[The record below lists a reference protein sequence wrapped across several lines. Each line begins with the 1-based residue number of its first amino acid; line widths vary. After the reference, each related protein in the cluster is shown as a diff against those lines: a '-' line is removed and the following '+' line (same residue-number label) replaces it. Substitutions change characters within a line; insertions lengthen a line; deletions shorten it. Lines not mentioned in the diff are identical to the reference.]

1 MTEREINEQIVLRLD
16 ISKNVKHNSIMGH
29 CPFHTDKHPSFS
41 VDLDRALCHCFSCGY
56 NGKLRGLFREI
67 TGHSINKELGIKW
80 EAQDEATFVN
90 PFKETV
96 KEDLSAPPDVHI
108 ALDGAFIPVD
118 KDPDVCKYLMQR
130 CIPVSVAKSMRMS
143 FATMAR
149 SFDTFEPNNKD
160 QMVYFTKRL
169 VIPIYERGKLLSCEG
184 RDIYGKEYYYN
195 MLRRKGLDPDEHEYK
210 KCIYPRGASTSTL
223 YDIDKLDSSRRLYF
237 VEGIMDLAVLRSDS
251 FFNTKNSTA
260 VFGASISERQKWL
273 LSQFESTNFLIDN
286 DYAGWASLQRWMNYI
301 KEKNLPN
308 VHYFTL
314 PPFFNL
320 GVKDI
325 GDVPVKT
332 GKSIKECRDA
342 KWLTSQKSIL
352 DNEGFINEKVEQL
365 RKEKIRLQQM
375 SK

>member
-16 ISKNVKHNSIMGH
+16 ISKSVKHNSIMGH

-90 PFKETV
+90 PFKETI
-96 KEDLSAPPDVHI
+96 KEDLSATPDVHI

-118 KDPDVCKYLMQR
+118 KDPDVCKYLMKR

-237 VEGIMDLAVLRSDS
+237 VEGIMDLAVLRTDS

-260 VFGASISERQKWL
+260 VFGASISERQRYFLK
-273 LSQFESTNFLIDN
+273 QFDFTYIIDN
-286 DYAGWASLQRWMNYI
+286 DLAGFLSLRRLMESLKEAPI
-301 KEKNLPN
+301 KRDWKF
-308 VHYFTL
+308 VV
-314 PPFFNL
+314 PPFHEQ
-320 GVKDI
+320 GVKDV
-325 GDVPVKT
+325 GDIPVKT
-332 GKSIKECRDA
+332 GKTIEQCRKA
-342 KWLTSQKSIL
+342 HWL
-352 DNEGFINEKVEQL
+352 DNSKDILANEKLINDTVALLQEEKKRCEQT
-365 RKEKIRLQQM
+365 QA
-375 SK
+375 

>member
-16 ISKNVKHNSIMGH
+16 ISKSVKHNSIMGH

-90 PFKETV
+90 PFKETI
-96 KEDLSAPPDVHI
+96 KEDLSATPDVHI

-149 SFDTFEPNNKD
+149 SFDIFEPNNKD

-195 MLRRKGLDPDEHEYK
+195 MLRRKGMNPDEHEYK

-237 VEGIMDLAVLRSDS
+237 VEGIMDLAVLRTDG

-260 VFGASISERQKWL
+260 VFGASISERQRYFLK
-273 LSQFESTNFLIDN
+273 QFDFTYVIDN
-286 DYAGWASLQRWMNYI
+286 DLAGWLSLRRLMESL
-301 KEKNLPN
+301 KEAPVKRDWKF
-308 VHYFTL
+308 VV
-314 PPFFNL
+314 PPFHEQ
-320 GVKDI
+320 GVKDV
-325 GDVPVKT
+325 GDIPVKT
-332 GKSIKECRDA
+332 GKTIEQCRKA
-342 KWLTSQKSIL
+342 HWL
-352 DNEGFINEKVEQL
+352 DNSKDILANEKLINDTVALLQEEKKRCEQT
-365 RKEKIRLQQM
+365 QA
-375 SK
+375 

>member
-16 ISKNVKHNSIMGH
+16 ISKSVKHNSIMGH

-96 KEDLSAPPDVHI
+96 KEDLSATPDVHI

-118 KDPDVCKYLMQR
+118 KDPDVCKYLMKR

-237 VEGIMDLAVLRSDS
+237 VEGIMDLAVLRTDS

-260 VFGASISERQKWL
+260 VFGASISERQRYFLK
-273 LSQFESTNFLIDN
+273 QFDFTYIIDA
-286 DYAGWASLQRWMNYI
+286 DLAGWLSLRRLIEALKEAPI
-301 KEKNLPN
+301 KRDWKF
-308 VHYFTL
+308 VV
-314 PPFFNL
+314 PPFHEQ
-320 GVKDI
+320 GVKDV
-325 GDVPVKT
+325 GDIPVKT
-332 GKSIKECRDA
+332 GKTIEQCRKA
-342 KWLTSQKSIL
+342 HWL
-352 DNEGFINEKVEQL
+352 DNSKDILANEKLINDTVALLQEEKKRCEQT
-365 RKEKIRLQQM
+365 QA
-375 SK
+375 

>member
-16 ISKNVKHNSIMGH
+16 ISKSVKHNSIMGH

-90 PFKETV
+90 PFKETI
-96 KEDLSAPPDVHI
+96 KEDLSATPDVHI

-195 MLRRKGLDPDEHEYK
+195 MLRRKGMDPDEHEYK

-223 YDIDKLDSSRRLYF
+223 YDIDKLDRSRRLYF
-237 VEGIMDLAVLRSDS
+237 VEGIMDLAVLRTDS

-260 VFGASISERQKWL
+260 VFGASISERQRYFLK
-273 LSQFESTNFLIDN
+273 QFDFTYVIDN
-286 DYAGWASLQRWMNYI
+286 DLAGWLSLRRLMEALKEAPI
-301 KEKNLPN
+301 KRDWKF
-308 VHYFTL
+308 VV
-314 PPFFNL
+314 PPFHEQ
-320 GVKDI
+320 GVKDV
-325 GDVPVKT
+325 GDIPVKT
-332 GKSIKECRDA
+332 GKTIEQCRKA
-342 KWLTSQKSIL
+342 HWL
-352 DNEGFINEKVEQL
+352 DNSKDILANEKLINDTVALLQEEKKRCEQT
-365 RKEKIRLQQM
+365 QA
-375 SK
+375 

>member
-16 ISKNVKHNSIMGH
+16 ISKSVKHNSIMGH

-90 PFKETV
+90 PFKETI
-96 KEDLSAPPDVHI
+96 KEDLSATPDVHI

-195 MLRRKGLDPDEHEYK
+195 MLRRKGMNPDEHEYK

-237 VEGIMDLAVLRSDS
+237 VEGIMDLAVLRTDS

-260 VFGASISERQKWL
+260 IFGASISERQRYFLK
-273 LSQFESTNFLIDN
+273 QFDFTYIIDN
-286 DYAGWASLQRWMNYI
+286 DLAGFLSLRRLMDSL
-301 KEKNLPN
+301 KEAPVKRDWKF
-308 VHYFTL
+308 VV
-314 PPFFNL
+314 PPFHDQ
-320 GVKDI
+320 GVKDV
-325 GDVPVKT
+325 GDIPVKT
-332 GKSIKECRDA
+332 GKTIEQCRKA
-342 KWLTSQKSIL
+342 HWL
-352 DNEGFINEKVEQL
+352 DNSKDILANEKLINDTVALLQEEKKRCEQT
-365 RKEKIRLQQM
+365 QA
-375 SK
+375 

>member
-96 KEDLSAPPDVHI
+96 KEDLSATPDVHI

-118 KDPDVCKYLMQR
+118 KDPDVCKYLMKR
-130 CIPVSVAKSMRMS
+130 CIPVSVAKSMHMS

-195 MLRRKGLDPDEHEYK
+195 MLRRKGMDPDEHEYK

-237 VEGIMDLAVLRSDS
+237 VEGIMDLAVLRTDG

-260 VFGASISERQKWL
+260 VFGASISERQRYFLK
-273 LSQFESTNFLIDN
+273 QFDFTYVIDN
-286 DYAGWASLQRWMNYI
+286 DLAGWLSLRRLMESL
-301 KEKNLPN
+301 KEAPVKRDWKF
-308 VHYFTL
+308 VV
-314 PPFFNL
+314 PPFHDQ
-320 GVKDI
+320 GVKDV
-325 GDVPVKT
+325 GDIPVKT
-332 GKSIKECRDA
+332 GKTIEQCRKA
-342 KWLTSQKSIL
+342 HWL
-352 DNEGFINEKVEQL
+352 DNSKDILANEKLINDTVALLQEEKKRCEQT
-365 RKEKIRLQQM
+365 QA
-375 SK
+375 

>member
-90 PFKETV
+90 PFKENV
-96 KEDLSAPPDVHI
+96 KEDLSATPDVHI

-130 CIPVSVAKSMRMS
+130 CIPVSVAKSMHMS

-195 MLRRKGLDPDEHEYK
+195 MLRRKGMNPDEHEYK

-237 VEGIMDLAVLRSDS
+237 VEGIMDLAVLRTDG

-260 VFGASISERQKWL
+260 VFGASISERQRYFLK
-273 LSQFESTNFLIDN
+273 QFDFTYVIDN
-286 DYAGWASLQRWMNYI
+286 DLAGWLSLRRLMESLKEAPI
-301 KEKNLPN
+301 KRDWKF
-308 VHYFTL
+308 VV
-314 PPFFNL
+314 PPFHDK
-320 GVKDI
+320 GVKDV
-325 GDVPVKT
+325 GDIPVKT
-332 GKSIKECRDA
+332 GKTIEQCRKA
-342 KWLTSQKSIL
+342 HWL
-352 DNEGFINEKVEQL
+352 DNSKDILANEKLINDTVALLQEEKKRCEQT
-365 RKEKIRLQQM
+365 QA
-375 SK
+375 

>member
-16 ISKNVKHNSIMGH
+16 ISKSVKHNSIMGH

-80 EAQDEATFVN
+80 ESQDEATFVN

-96 KEDLSAPPDVHI
+96 KEDLSATPDVHI

-195 MLRRKGLDPDEHEYK
+195 MLRRKGMDPDEHEYK

-237 VEGIMDLAVLRSDS
+237 VEGIMDLAVLRTDS

-260 VFGASISERQKWL
+260 VFGASISERQRYFLK
-273 LSQFESTNFLIDN
+273 QFDFTYVIDN
-286 DYAGWASLQRWMNYI
+286 DLAGWLSLRRLADSL
-301 KEKNLPN
+301 KEAPVKRDWKF
-308 VHYFTL
+308 VV
-314 PPFFNL
+314 PPFHDQ
-320 GVKDI
+320 GVKDV
-325 GDVPVKT
+325 GDIPVKT
-332 GKSIKECRDA
+332 GKTIEQCRKA
-342 KWLTSQKSIL
+342 HWL
-352 DNEGFINEKVEQL
+352 DNSKDILANEKLINDTVALLQEEKKRCEQT
-365 RKEKIRLQQM
+365 QA
-375 SK
+375 

>member
-16 ISKNVKHNSIMGH
+16 ISKSVKHNSIMGH

-96 KEDLSAPPDVHI
+96 KEDLSATPDVHI

-260 VFGASISERQKWL
+260 VFGASISERQRYFLK
-273 LSQFESTNFLIDN
+273 QFDFTYVIDN
-286 DYAGWASLQRWMNYI
+286 DLAGWLSLRRLMEALKEAPI
-301 KEKNLPN
+301 KRDWKF
-308 VHYFTL
+308 VV
-314 PPFFNL
+314 PPFHEQ
-320 GVKDI
+320 GVKDV
-325 GDVPVKT
+325 GDIPVKT
-332 GKSIKECRDA
+332 GKTIEQCRKA
-342 KWLTSQKSIL
+342 HWL
-352 DNEGFINEKVEQL
+352 DNSKDILANEKLINDTVALLQEEKKKCEQT
-365 RKEKIRLQQM
+365 QA
-375 SK
+375 

>member
-16 ISKNVKHNSIMGH
+16 ISKSVKHNSIMGH

-96 KEDLSAPPDVHI
+96 KEDLSATPDVHI

-195 MLRRKGLDPDEHEYK
+195 MLRRKGMNPDEHEYK

-237 VEGIMDLAVLRSDS
+237 VEGIMDLAVLRTDS

-260 VFGASISERQKWL
+260 IFGASISERQRYFLK
-273 LSQFESTNFLIDN
+273 QFDFTYIIDN
-286 DYAGWASLQRWMNYI
+286 DLAGFLSLRRLMDSL
-301 KEKNLPN
+301 KEAPVKRDWKF
-308 VHYFTL
+308 VV
-314 PPFFNL
+314 PPFHDQ
-320 GVKDI
+320 GVKDV
-325 GDVPVKT
+325 GDIPVKT
-332 GKSIKECRDA
+332 GKTIEQCRKA
-342 KWLTSQKSIL
+342 HWL
-352 DNEGFINEKVEQL
+352 DNSKDILANEKLINDTVALLQEEKKRCEQT
-365 RKEKIRLQQM
+365 QA
-375 SK
+375 

>member
-16 ISKNVKHNSIMGH
+16 ISKSVKHNSIMGH

-96 KEDLSAPPDVHI
+96 KEDLSATPDVHI

-118 KDPDVCKYLMQR
+118 KDPDVCKYLMKR
-130 CIPVSVAKSMRMS
+130 CIPVSVAKSMHMS

-195 MLRRKGLDPDEHEYK
+195 MLRRKGMNPDEHEYK

-237 VEGIMDLAVLRSDS
+237 VEGIMDLAVLRTDS

-260 VFGASISERQKWL
+260 VFGASISERQRYFLK
-273 LSQFESTNFLIDN
+273 QFDFTYIIDN
-286 DYAGWASLQRWMNYI
+286 DLAGFLSLRRLMESLKEAPI
-301 KEKNLPN
+301 KRDWKF
-308 VHYFTL
+308 VV
-314 PPFFNL
+314 PPFHDQ
-320 GVKDI
+320 GVKDV
-325 GDVPVKT
+325 GDIPVKT
-332 GKSIKECRDA
+332 GKTIEQCRKA
-342 KWLTSQKSIL
+342 HWL
-352 DNEGFINEKVEQL
+352 DNSKDILANEKLINDTVALLQEEKKRCEQT
-365 RKEKIRLQQM
+365 QA
-375 SK
+375 

>member
-16 ISKNVKHNSIMGH
+16 ISKSVKHNSIMGH

-90 PFKETV
+90 PFKETI
-96 KEDLSAPPDVHI
+96 KEDLSATPDVHI

-195 MLRRKGLDPDEHEYK
+195 MLRRKGMNPDEHEYK

-237 VEGIMDLAVLRSDS
+237 VEGIMDLAVLRTDS

-260 VFGASISERQKWL
+260 VFGASISERQRYFLK
-273 LSQFESTNFLIDN
+273 QFDFTYVIDN
-286 DYAGWASLQRWMNYI
+286 DLAGWLSLRRLMEALKEAPI
-301 KEKNLPN
+301 KRDWKF
-308 VHYFTL
+308 VV
-314 PPFFNL
+314 PPFHDQ
-320 GVKDI
+320 GVKDV
-325 GDVPVKT
+325 GDIPVKT
-332 GKSIKECRDA
+332 GKTIEQCRKA
-342 KWLTSQKSIL
+342 HWL
-352 DNEGFINEKVEQL
+352 DNSKDILANEKLINDTVALLQEEKKRCEQT
-365 RKEKIRLQQM
+365 QA
-375 SK
+375 

>member
-1 MTEREINEQIVLRLD
+1 MTEHEVNEQIIMRLGM
-16 ISKNVKHNSIMGH
+16 SKSVRGNQIMCH
-29 CPFHTDKHPSFS
+29 CPFHTDKHPSCS
-41 VDLDRALCHCFSCGY
+41 VDVDRALVHCFSCGY

-90 PFKETV
+90 PFKETI
-96 KEDLSAPPDVHI
+96 KEDLSATPDVHI

-118 KDPDVCKYLMQR
+118 KDPDVCKYLMKR
-130 CIPVSVAKSMRMS
+130 CIPVSVAKSMHMS

-195 MLRRKGLDPDEHEYK
+195 MLRRKGMNPDEHEYK

-237 VEGIMDLAVLRSDS
+237 VEGIMDLAVLRTDS

-260 VFGASISERQKWL
+260 VFGASISERQRYFLK
-273 LSQFESTNFLIDN
+273 QFDFTYVIDN
-286 DYAGWASLQRWMNYI
+286 DLAGWLSLRRLMEAL
-301 KEKNLPN
+301 KEAPVKRDWKF
-308 VHYFTL
+308 VV
-314 PPFFNL
+314 PPFHDQ
-320 GVKDI
+320 GVKDV
-325 GDVPVKT
+325 GDIPVKT
-332 GKSIKECRDA
+332 GKTIEQCRKA
-342 KWLTSQKSIL
+342 HWL
-352 DNEGFINEKVEQL
+352 DNSKDILANEKLINDTVALLQEEKKRCEQT
-365 RKEKIRLQQM
+365 QA
-375 SK
+375 

>member
-96 KEDLSAPPDVHI
+96 KEDLSATPDVHI

-184 RDIYGKEYYYN
+184 RDIYGKDYYYN
-195 MLRRKGLDPDEHEYK
+195 MLRRKGMNPDEHEYK

-237 VEGIMDLAVLRSDS
+237 VEGIMDLAVLRTDS

-260 VFGASISERQKWL
+260 VFGASISERQRYFLK
-273 LSQFESTNFLIDN
+273 QFDFTYVIDN
-286 DYAGWASLQRWMNYI
+286 DLAGWLSLRRLMESL
-301 KEKNLPN
+301 KEAPVKRDWKF
-308 VHYFTL
+308 VV
-314 PPFFNL
+314 PPFHDQ
-320 GVKDI
+320 GVKDV
-325 GDVPVKT
+325 GDIPVKT
-332 GKSIKECRDA
+332 GKTIEQCRKA
-342 KWLTSQKSIL
+342 HWL
-352 DNEGFINEKVEQL
+352 DNSKDILANEKLINDTVALLQEEKKRCEQT
-365 RKEKIRLQQM
+365 QA
-375 SK
+375 

>member
-16 ISKNVKHNSIMGH
+16 ISKSVKHNSIMGH

-96 KEDLSAPPDVHI
+96 KEDLSATPDVHI

-195 MLRRKGLDPDEHEYK
+195 MLRRKGMNPDEHEYK

-237 VEGIMDLAVLRSDS
+237 VEGIMDLAVLRTDS

-260 VFGASISERQKWL
+260 VFGASISERQRYFLK
-273 LSQFESTNFLIDN
+273 QFDFTYVIDN
-286 DYAGWASLQRWMNYI
+286 DLAGWLSLRRLMEALKEAPI
-301 KEKNLPN
+301 KRDWKF
-308 VHYFTL
+308 VV
-314 PPFFNL
+314 PPFHDQ
-320 GVKDI
+320 GVKDV
-325 GDVPVKT
+325 GDIPVKT
-332 GKSIKECRDA
+332 GKTIEQCRKA
-342 KWLTSQKSIL
+342 HWL
-352 DNEGFINEKVEQL
+352 DNSKDILANEKLINDTVALLQEEKKRCEQT
-365 RKEKIRLQQM
+365 QA
-375 SK
+375 

>member
-16 ISKNVKHNSIMGH
+16 ISKSVKHNSIMGH

-96 KEDLSAPPDVHI
+96 KEDLSATPDVHI

-195 MLRRKGLDPDEHEYK
+195 MLRRKGMNPDEHEYK

-237 VEGIMDLAVLRSDS
+237 VEGIMDLAVLRTDS

-260 VFGASISERQKWL
+260 VFGASISERQRYFLK
-273 LSQFESTNFLIDN
+273 QFDFTYVIDN
-286 DYAGWASLQRWMNYI
+286 DLAGWLSLRRLMEALKEAPI
-301 KEKNLPN
+301 KRDWKF
-308 VHYFTL
+308 VV
-314 PPFFNL
+314 PPFHDQ
-320 GVKDI
+320 GVKDV
-325 GDVPVKT
+325 GDIPVKT
-332 GKSIKECRDA
+332 GKTIEQCRKA
-342 KWLTSQKSIL
+342 HWL
-352 DNEGFINEKVEQL
+352 DNSKGILANEKLINDTVALLQEEKKRCEQT
-365 RKEKIRLQQM
+365 QA
-375 SK
+375 

>member
-16 ISKNVKHNSIMGH
+16 ISKSVKHNSIMGH

-90 PFKETV
+90 PFKETI
-96 KEDLSAPPDVHI
+96 KEDLSATPDVHI

-237 VEGIMDLAVLRSDS
+237 VEGIMDLAVLRTDS

-260 VFGASISERQKWL
+260 VFGASISERQRYFLK
-273 LSQFESTNFLIDN
+273 QFDFTYIIDN
-286 DYAGWASLQRWMNYI
+286 DLAGFLSLRRLMDSL
-301 KEKNLPN
+301 KEAPVKRDWKF
-308 VHYFTL
+308 VV
-314 PPFFNL
+314 PPFHDQ
-320 GVKDI
+320 GVKDV
-325 GDVPVKT
+325 GDIPVKT
-332 GKSIKECRDA
+332 GKTIEQCRKA
-342 KWLTSQKSIL
+342 HWL
-352 DNEGFINEKVEQL
+352 DNSKDILANEKLINDTVALLQEEKKRCEQT
-365 RKEKIRLQQM
+365 QA
-375 SK
+375 

>member
-16 ISKNVKHNSIMGH
+16 ISKSVKHNSIMGH

-41 VDLDRALCHCFSCGY
+41 VDLDRSLCHCFSCGY

-90 PFKETV
+90 PFKETI
-96 KEDLSAPPDVHI
+96 KEDLSATPDVHI

-260 VFGASISERQKWL
+260 VFGASISERQRYFLK
-273 LSQFESTNFLIDN
+273 QFDFTYVIDN
-286 DYAGWASLQRWMNYI
+286 DLAGWLSLRRLMEALKEAPI
-301 KEKNLPN
+301 KRDWKF
-308 VHYFTL
+308 VV
-314 PPFFNL
+314 PPFHEQ
-320 GVKDI
+320 GVKDV
-325 GDVPVKT
+325 GDIPVKT
-332 GKSIKECRDA
+332 GKTIEQCRKA
-342 KWLTSQKSIL
+342 HWL
-352 DNEGFINEKVEQL
+352 DNSKDILANEKLINDTVALLQEEKKRCEQT
-365 RKEKIRLQQM
+365 QA
-375 SK
+375 

>member
-16 ISKNVKHNSIMGH
+16 ISKSVKHNSIMGH

-90 PFKETV
+90 PFKETI
-96 KEDLSAPPDVHI
+96 KEDLSATPDVHI

-195 MLRRKGLDPDEHEYK
+195 MLRRKGMDPDEHEYK

-237 VEGIMDLAVLRSDS
+237 VEGIMDLAVLRTDS

-260 VFGASISERQKWL
+260 VFGASISERQRYFLK
-273 LSQFESTNFLIDN
+273 QFDFTYIIDN
-286 DYAGWASLQRWMNYI
+286 DLAGFLSLRRLMESLKKAPVKRDWKFI
-301 KEKNLPN
+301 
-308 VHYFTL
+308 V
-314 PPFFNL
+314 PPFHEQ
-320 GVKDI
+320 GVKDV
-325 GDVPVKT
+325 GDIPVKT
-332 GKSIKECRDA
+332 GKTIEQCRKA
-342 KWLTSQKSIL
+342 HWL
-352 DNEGFINEKVEQL
+352 DNSKDILANEKLINDTVALLQEEKKRCEQT
-365 RKEKIRLQQM
+365 QA
-375 SK
+375 

>member
-16 ISKNVKHNSIMGH
+16 ISKSVKHNSIMGH

-90 PFKETV
+90 PFKETI
-96 KEDLSAPPDVHI
+96 KEDLSATPDVHI

-118 KDPDVCKYLMQR
+118 KDPDVCKYLMKR

-195 MLRRKGLDPDEHEYK
+195 MLRRKGMNPDEHEYK

-237 VEGIMDLAVLRSDS
+237 VEGIMDLAVLRTDS

-260 VFGASISERQKWL
+260 VFGASISERQRYFLK
-273 LSQFESTNFLIDN
+273 QFDFTYIIDA
-286 DYAGWASLQRWMNYI
+286 DLAGWLSLRRLMEALKEAPI
-301 KEKNLPN
+301 KRDWKF
-308 VHYFTL
+308 VV
-314 PPFFNL
+314 PPFHEQ
-320 GVKDI
+320 GVKDV

-332 GKSIKECRDA
+332 GKTIEQCRKA
-342 KWLTSQKSIL
+342 HWL
-352 DNEGFINEKVEQL
+352 DNSKDILANEKLINDTVALLQEEKKRCEQT
-365 RKEKIRLQQM
+365 QA
-375 SK
+375 

>member
-1 MTEREINEQIVLRLD
+1 MTEREINEQIVLRLG
-16 ISKNVKHNSIMGH
+16 ISKSVKHNSIMGH

-90 PFKETV
+90 PFKETI
-96 KEDLSAPPDVHI
+96 KEDLSATPDVHI

-118 KDPDVCKYLMQR
+118 KDPDVCKYLMKR

-237 VEGIMDLAVLRSDS
+237 VEGIMDLAVLRTDS

-260 VFGASISERQKWL
+260 VFGASISERQRYFLK
-273 LSQFESTNFLIDN
+273 QFDFTYVIDN
-286 DYAGWASLQRWMNYI
+286 DLAGWLSLRRLMEAL
-301 KEKNLPN
+301 KEAPVKRDWKF
-308 VHYFTL
+308 VV
-314 PPFFNL
+314 PPFHDQ
-320 GVKDI
+320 GVKDV
-325 GDVPVKT
+325 GDIPVKT
-332 GKSIKECRDA
+332 GKTIEQCRKA
-342 KWLTSQKSIL
+342 HWL
-352 DNEGFINEKVEQL
+352 DNSKDILANEKLINDTVALLQEEKKRCEQT
-365 RKEKIRLQQM
+365 QA
-375 SK
+375 

>member
-16 ISKNVKHNSIMGH
+16 ISKSVKHNSIMGH

-80 EAQDEATFVN
+80 EAQDEAIFVN
-90 PFKETV
+90 PFKETI
-96 KEDLSAPPDVHI
+96 KEDLSATPDVHI

-237 VEGIMDLAVLRSDS
+237 VEGIMDLAVLRTDS

-260 VFGASISERQKWL
+260 VFGASISERQRYFLK
-273 LSQFESTNFLIDN
+273 QFDFTYVIDN
-286 DYAGWASLQRWMNYI
+286 DLAGWLSLRRLMEALKEAPI
-301 KEKNLPN
+301 KRDWKF
-308 VHYFTL
+308 VV
-314 PPFFNL
+314 PPFHDQ
-320 GVKDI
+320 GVKDV
-325 GDVPVKT
+325 GDIPVKT
-332 GKSIKECRDA
+332 GKTIEQCRKA
-342 KWLTSQKSIL
+342 HWL
-352 DNEGFINEKVEQL
+352 DNSKDILANEKLINDTVALLQEEKKRCEQT
-365 RKEKIRLQQM
+365 QA
-375 SK
+375 

>member
-96 KEDLSAPPDVHI
+96 KEDLSATPDVHI

-130 CIPVSVAKSMRMS
+130 CIPVSVAKSMHMS

-195 MLRRKGLDPDEHEYK
+195 MLRRKGMDPDEHEYK

-223 YDIDKLDSSRRLYF
+223 YDIDKLDKSRRLYF
-237 VEGIMDLAVLRSDS
+237 VEGIMDLAVLRTDS

-260 VFGASISERQKWL
+260 VFGASISERQRYFLK
-273 LSQFESTNFLIDN
+273 QFDFTYVIDN
-286 DYAGWASLQRWMNYI
+286 DLAGWLSLRRLMESL
-301 KEKNLPN
+301 KEAPVKRDWKF
-308 VHYFTL
+308 VV
-314 PPFFNL
+314 PPFHDQ
-320 GVKDI
+320 GVKDV
-325 GDVPVKT
+325 GDIPVKT
-332 GKSIKECRDA
+332 GKTIEQCRKA
-342 KWLTSQKSIL
+342 HWL
-352 DNEGFINEKVEQL
+352 DNSKDILANEKLINDTVALLQE
-365 RKEKIRLQQM
+365 EKKRCE
-375 SK
+375 SV

>member
-96 KEDLSAPPDVHI
+96 KEDLSATPDVHI

-118 KDPDVCKYLMQR
+118 KDPDVCKYLMKR
-130 CIPVSVAKSMRMS
+130 CIPVSVAKSMHMS

-195 MLRRKGLDPDEHEYK
+195 MLRRKGMDPDEHEYK

-237 VEGIMDLAVLRSDS
+237 VEGIMDLAVLRTDS

-260 VFGASISERQKWL
+260 VFGASISERQRYFLK
-273 LSQFESTNFLIDN
+273 QFDFTYVIDN
-286 DYAGWASLQRWMNYI
+286 DLAGWLSLRRLMESL
-301 KEKNLPN
+301 KEAPVKRDWKF
-308 VHYFTL
+308 VV
-314 PPFFNL
+314 PPFHDQ
-320 GVKDI
+320 GVKDV
-325 GDVPVKT
+325 GDIPVKT
-332 GKSIKECRDA
+332 GKTIEQCRKA
-342 KWLTSQKSIL
+342 HWL
-352 DNEGFINEKVEQL
+352 DNSKDILANEKLINDTVALLQEEKKRCEQT
-365 RKEKIRLQQM
+365 QA
-375 SK
+375 

>member
-195 MLRRKGLDPDEHEYK
+195 MLRRKGMNPDEHEYK

-237 VEGIMDLAVLRSDS
+237 VEGIMDLAVLRTDS

-260 VFGASISERQKWL
+260 VFGASISERQRYFLK
-273 LSQFESTNFLIDN
+273 QFDFTYIIDA
-286 DYAGWASLQRWMNYI
+286 DLAGWLSLRRLMESL
-301 KEKNLPN
+301 KEAPLKRDWKF
-308 VHYFTL
+308 VV
-314 PPFFNL
+314 PPFHDQ
-320 GVKDI
+320 GVKDV
-325 GDVPVKT
+325 GDIPVKT
-332 GKSIKECRDA
+332 GKTIEQCRKA
-342 KWLTSQKSIL
+342 HWL
-352 DNEGFINEKVEQL
+352 DNSKDILANEKLINDTVALLQEEKKRCEQT
-365 RKEKIRLQQM
+365 QA
-375 SK
+375 

>member
-90 PFKETV
+90 PFKETI
-96 KEDLSAPPDVHI
+96 KEDLSATPDVHI

-118 KDPDVCKYLMQR
+118 KDPDVCKYLMKR

-195 MLRRKGLDPDEHEYK
+195 MLRRKGMNPDEHEYK

-237 VEGIMDLAVLRSDS
+237 VEGIMDLAVLRTDG

-260 VFGASISERQKWL
+260 VFGASISERQRYFLK
-273 LSQFESTNFLIDN
+273 QFDFTYIIDA
-286 DYAGWASLQRWMNYI
+286 DLAGWLSLRRLMEALKEAPI
-301 KEKNLPN
+301 KRDWKF
-308 VHYFTL
+308 VV
-314 PPFFNL
+314 PPFHDQ
-320 GVKDI
+320 GVKDV
-325 GDVPVKT
+325 GDIPVKT
-332 GKSIKECRDA
+332 GKTIEQCRKA
-342 KWLTSQKSIL
+342 HWL
-352 DNEGFINEKVEQL
+352 DNSKDILANEKLINDTVALLQEEKKRCEQT
-365 RKEKIRLQQM
+365 QA
-375 SK
+375 